1 MATAHQGWPGSA
13 ADTHA
18 ASALARQAVGKTPGM
33 PPTEPLLP
41 PAAPPSASPLVPLRP
56 RSQAR
61 RLRVSRRRLLAG
73 LALGSVGLVSGGL
86 AASVRWGPVERQA
99 LSLSGRNAPEPS
111 AAQRPATYFLQ
122 EAGQR
127 AFASLLARLDPAAGY
142 RPYFALDL
150 SGPVPVLKHD
160 VWDWIDM
167 TGRAVDGFARLRLL
181 TGTTAGAEQEAA
193 VRALLLAQQGDDGL
207 LWNGPAPDGQY
218 ASNTVEIFSQ
228 SRGLLALN
236 TWFAVTGSAAIEDAI
251 EQLVRGL
258 DAIAVHEDGTARY
271 PGTQWRNGWLDYTNT
286 PEGAPEGRAKWG
298 LGALVALP
306 LLEHHARTGS
316 PAAGALG
323 RRLLAYFADR
333 SGLVAPSGA
342 FHGHVHAE
350 GYAGL
355 ATAAV
360 YQARLD
366 GREDRLRWAER
377 VYAYI
382 RANATAYGWFPDAMH
397 LGEQHY
403 WYWYHVPW
411 LPPTCETC
419 ALADVLQLAIA
430 LAESG
435 YPEYWDDV
443 ERFARNHLLASQFP
457 AELTF
462 LAPAARDTPGARA
475 LAGSFGSATLPQSLL
490 GYLYTGTEPIIEGC
504 CTGSGARALHLVWE
518 HTATDR
524 AGELWVH
531 LGFSGPRPAAEIVGY
546 EPYEGRREVRLRAPR
561 HVFLRAPARVRRE
574 DVQLWIDGKRHDV
587 RWAGGY
593 VDAGPLGAGQVAAL
607 RYPLA
612 LRSEREEVNRQPQLV
627 GWKGDTV
634 LEVWPPGSAPVPYQ
648 RTHLAQAPLAWQPA
662 PMYPPLGAVLSP
674 FA

>member
-1 MATAHQGWPGSA
+1 MS
-13 ADTHA
+13 
-18 ASALARQAVGKTPGM
+18 SV
-33 PPTEPLLP
+33 PPVAERPAPLT
-41 PAAPPSASPLVPLRP
+41 AAPRRP
-56 RSQAR
+56 QAQR
-61 RLRVSRRRLLAG
+61 RTSRRRFLAG
-73 LALGSVGLVSGGL
+73 LAASAALAGGGL
-86 AASVRWGPVERQA
+86 AAWRWQQPPAARPAAPE
-99 LSLSGRNAPEPS
+99 LHAPEPW
-111 AAQRPATYFLQ
+111 AAQRPATYLLQ

-150 SGPVPVLKHD
+150 GGPAPVLKHD

-167 TGRAVDGFARLRLL
+167 TGRLVDGFARLRLL
-181 TGTTAGAEQEAA
+181 TGTTAGAEAEAA

-251 EQLVRGL
+251 ERLVQGL
-258 DAIAVHEDGTARY
+258 DAIAVHEDDTARY

-323 RRLLAYFADR
+323 RQLLAYFADR
-333 SGLVAPSGA
+333 AGLVAPSGA

-435 YPEYWDDV
+435 YAAYWDDV

-457 AELTF
+457 ADLAFLT
-462 LAPAARDTPGARA
+462 PAARDTPGARA
-475 LAGSFGSATLPQSLL
+475 LAGSFGSATLPHSLL
-490 GYLYTGTEPIIEGC
+490 GHLYTGTEPIIEGC

-518 HTATDR
+518 HAATDR
-524 AGELWVH
+524 GGELWVH

-587 RWAGGY
+587 RWTGGY

-648 RTHLAQAPLAWQPA
+648 RAHLAQAPLAWQPA
-662 PMYPPLGAVLSP
+662 PAYPPLGAVLSP